1 MQFLVIAKITKGTPF
16 EKVLPYV
23 KLEAEKVW
31 EYYAADVVRSIYYI
45 ADMSG
50 AVLILEADNLE
61 TAQEIIAQFPMLQH
75 NILNFEILPLKAYTG
90 LEALFA
96 QKS

>member
-1 MQFLVIAKITKGTPF
+1 MQFLVIARISEGTAL

-23 KLEAEKVW
+23 KPEAEKVW
-31 EYYAADVVRSIYYI
+31 EYYASDVVRSIYYI

-50 AVLILEADNLE
+50 AVLMLEAENLQA
-61 TAQEIIAQFPMLQH
+61 AQQIVAQFPMAQN

-96 QKS
+96 Q

>member
-1 MQFLVIAKITKGTPF
+1 M

-23 KLEAEKVW
+23 KPEAEKVW
-31 EYYAADVVRSIYYI
+31 EYYASDVVRSIYYI

-50 AVLILEADNLE
+50 AVLMLEAENLSAAE
-61 TAQEIIAQFPMLQH
+61 EIVSQLPMAQ
-75 NILNFEILPLKAYTG
+75 NNVLNFEILPLKAYTG

-96 QKS
+96 Q

>member
-1 MQFLVIAKITKGTPF
+1 MQFLVIAKVTENTPL

-23 KLEAEKVW
+23 KPEAEKIW
-31 EYYAADVVRSIYYI
+31 EYYAAEVVRSTYYI

-50 AVLILEADNLE
+50 AVLIIEADNLE
-61 TAQEIIAQFPMLQH
+61 NAQAIVAEFPMAREG
-75 NILNFEILPLKAYTG
+75 ILNFEIIPLKPYTG

-96 QKS
+96 K

>member
-1 MQFLVIAKITKGTPF
+1 MQFLVIAKITEGTPS

-23 KLEAEKVW
+23 KPEAEKIW
-31 EYYAADVVRSIYYI
+31 EYYASDVVRSIYYI

-50 AVLILEADNLE
+50 AVLMLEAENLQA
-61 TAQEIIAQFPMLQH
+61 AQEIVSQLPMAQ
-75 NILNFEILPLKAYTG
+75 NNVLNFEILPLKAYTG

-96 QKS
+96 K

>member
-1 MQFLVIAKITKGTPF
+1 MQFLVIAIITEGTPS

-23 KLEAEKVW
+23 KPEAEKIW

-50 AVLILEADNLE
+50 AVFMLEADNLE
-61 TAQEIIAQFPMLQH
+61 TAQQIVAQLPMAQH

-96 QKS
+96 K

>member
-1 MQFLVIAKITKGTPF
+1 MQFLVIAKITEGTPS

-23 KLEAEKVW
+23 KPEAEKIW

-50 AVLILEADNLE
+50 AVFMLEADNLE
-61 TAQEIIAQFPMLQH
+61 TAQQIVAQLPMAQH
-75 NILNFEILPLKAYTG
+75 NILNFEITPLKPYTG
-90 LEALFA
+90 LEELFA
-96 QKS
+96 K